1 MNSFYKVHPQLEMD
15 EVKLFLLKNIHY
27 LGEKLFS
34 KHFPELYKDIS
45 QITFP
50 FPIKKFSQKLYHMV
64 NMDIGVWKLGLCKM
78 CGRRCNFGNFN
89 IGYLSYC
96 CPKCAG
102 ADPEVNAKNKQTN
115 ILLYGEDYTYKRSKK
130 SVQTFKSLGEE
141 AKLRKI
147 KKTKE
152 TKLLHFGDENYNNPK
167 QQKATMIKRYGGV
180 GFGSKQV
187 MEKYLNTLKEK
198 YNDIT
203 YRNQSKNGETLKEL
217 HQLWKNKFDISN
229 PITSLLE
236 INVYDFL
243 IDLFGKEDIIPQ
255 YKSTIYPFYCDF
267 YIKSLDLYIE
277 IQGHPSHGPHPFD
290 KTNIEDINCLNEYKA
305 KHTKY
310 YDKIIEVWTV
320 RDVNKRNIAKEN
332 KLNYLEVFTTD
343 IEKCKDI
350 INTYITKMML
360 CQK

>member
-1 MNSFYKVHPQLEMD
+1 MKSFYNDHPKSEMD
-15 EVKLFLLKNIHY
+15 EVKNFLLNNPHH
-27 LGEKLFS
+27 LGEQLFS
-34 KHFPELYKDIS
+34 KYFPVLYKDIS
-45 QITFP
+45 VINFP
-50 FPIKKFSQKLYHMV
+50 FPIKKFSQRLYHMV
-64 NMDIGVWKLGLCKM
+64 NMDIDVWKLGICKM
-78 CGRRCNFGNFN
+78 CGNRCKFRNFVD
-89 IGYLSYC
+89 GYSSYC

-115 ILLYGEDYTYKRSKK
+115 ILLYGEDYGHKRSLK
-130 SVQTFKSLGEE
+130 SAQTFKSLGEE
-141 AKLRKI
+141 AEI
-147 KKTKE
+147 KKKE
-152 TKLLHFGDENYNNPK
+152 KRRQTKLFKYGDETYNNSLK
-167 QQKATMIKRYGGV
+167 QQQTMIRKYGGV
-180 GFGSKQV
+180 GFASKII
-187 MEKYLNTLKEK
+187 MNKYLHTLEEK
-198 YNDIT
+198 YNDTT

-290 KTNIEDINCLNEYKA
+290 KTNIEDINCLNEYKN

-320 RDVNKRNIAKEN
+320 RDVNKRTIAKEN
-332 KLNYLEVFTTD
+332 KLNYLEVFTTNID
-343 IEKCKDI
+343 ECKNI
-350 INTYITKMML
+350 INTYISKL
-360 CQK
+360 

>member
-1 MNSFYKVHPQLEMD
+1 
-15 EVKLFLLKNIHY
+15 
-27 LGEKLFS
+27 
-34 KHFPELYKDIS
+34 
-45 QITFP
+45 
-50 FPIKKFSQKLYHMV
+50 
-64 NMDIGVWKLGLCKM
+64 
-78 CGRRCNFGNFN
+78 
-89 IGYLSYC
+89 
-96 CPKCAG
+96 
-102 ADPEVNAKNKQTN
+102 
-115 ILLYGEDYTYKRSKK
+115 
-130 SVQTFKSLGEE
+130 
-141 AKLRKI
+141 
-147 KKTKE
+147 
-152 TKLLHFGDENYNNPK
+152 
-167 QQKATMIKRYGGV
+167 MIKRYGGV

-187 MEKYLNTLKEK
+187 MEKYLNTLEEK

-203 YRNQSKNGETLKEL
+203 YRNQSKNSETLKEL